1 MKDLNIVR
9 GGTLQAKPLVINNNN
24 VYIHTDIKELS
35 DNLYEYHEYQM
46 PLDEF
51 LMRLVAQLESV
62 DLKAMV
68 TPEVAE

>member
-1 MKDLNIVR
+1 MKDLGIVR
-9 GGTLQAKPLVINNNN
+9 GSALQAKPLVINNNN

-62 DLKAMV
+62 DLKVMV
-68 TPEVAE
+68 AQEVSE